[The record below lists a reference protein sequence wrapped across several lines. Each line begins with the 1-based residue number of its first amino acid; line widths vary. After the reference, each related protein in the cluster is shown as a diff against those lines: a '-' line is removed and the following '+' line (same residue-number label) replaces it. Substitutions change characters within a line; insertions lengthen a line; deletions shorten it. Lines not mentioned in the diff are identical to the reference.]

1 MNTPKRQPAI
11 ILALGLSLAALPAAV
26 AGDDSKD
33 VAKKFQKMDTNG
45 DGRISSAEYTSGKA
59 EKKHWWNRSSNSA
72 EASAHTAEQFAA
84 LDRDQDGFLSATE
97 LAAKIEKKDGSLEP
111 TGRSGDYSPRDSAT
125 PNASAGPDGSVDS
138 GATSSGSASGHNRG
152 GNNSANDASQSDRPS
167 NSDGAD
173 RTK

>member
-1 MNTPKRQPAI
+1 MKTSDKQPAI
-11 ILALGLSLAALPAAV
+11 VLALGLALAALPAAV
-26 AGDDSKD
+26 AGDDKD

-84 LDRDQDGFLSATE
+84 LDKDQDGFLTATESATK
-97 LAAKIEKKDGSLEP
+97 LEKKDGSLEP
-111 TGRSGDYSPRDSAT
+111 TGRSGDYAPRDSAT
-125 PNASAGPDGSVDS
+125 PSAGAGPDGSVNS
-138 GATSSGSASGHNRG
+138 GPTTRDTTGSHNR
-152 GNNSANDASQSDRPS
+152 ANDPAQSDRPS